1 MSLEGRL
8 IIELGA
14 GRARIVSGR
23 RSDLARLMIG
33 READE
38 AMALLPRLFALCG
51 EAHRAAASLALFG
64 RASAAQMRLVAAESA
79 REHLLR
85 IVLGWRVGDEA
96 PLPAGAI
103 MALVETARRG
113 EDAAAALA
121 EYLRQH
127 VLGCAPEAFLAAEGL
142 ADWLEASDTFPARFL
157 RLVLAGGRAGL
168 GAVSPA
174 FLPELTRTELL
185 ARLDVPGFAAR
196 PEWDGAR
203 ETGPLARR
211 HDHPLVAGVVAEH
224 GAGLLARL
232 VARLVE
238 LAGLV
243 EAIGSAC
250 DVQAAPGLGA
260 LETARG
266 RLIHAA
272 RTEKGRVAAYTIL
285 APTEWNFHPEGVA
298 ARALAGLAEEEA
310 ALLIEAVDPCV
321 EYELR
326 VA

>member
-1 MSLEGRL
+1 MSAPERL
-8 IIELGA
+8 VIELRP
-14 GRARIVSGR
+14 GRARIASQR
-23 RSDLARLMIG
+23 RTDLARLMVG
-33 READE
+33 REARE
-38 AMALLPRLFALCG
+38 VPQLLARLFALCG

-64 RASAAQMRLVAAESA
+64 EVAAGQMGLVAAESA

-85 IVLGWRVGDEA
+85 IALGWRFGDEA

-127 VLGCAPEAFLAAEGL
+127 VLGCAPEAFLSLPEVAAWMEQAGTL
-142 ADWLEASDTFPARFL
+142 PARFL
-157 RLVLAGGRAGL
+157 RGLVARGQAGL
-168 GAVSPA
+168 GAVEPA
-174 FLPELTRTELL
+174 FLPALAPDEIA
-185 ARLDVPGFAAR
+185 ARLDRRDFAAR
-196 PEWDGAR
+196 PEWNGAR

-238 LAGLV
+238 LAALPGEIRAPRV
-243 EAIGSAC
+243 PEATG
-250 DVQAAPGLGA
+250 GLGA

-272 RTEKGRVAAYTIL
+272 RLEDGRVAAYTIL

-298 ARALAGLAEEEA
+298 ARALAGLAGEEA
-310 ALLIEAVDPCV
+310 ALLIEAIDPCV

-326 VA
+326 AA